1 MKETTIIHSDE
12 VIANCEELT
21 NSSIEGR
28 IYTVRGVQVMLDSDV
43 AELYN
48 VETKRLNEQVKRN
61 KERFPESFM
70 FRLTSEETARLRSQI
85 ATIDGRGHYSKY
97 LPYAFT
103 EYGVIMLAAILRS
116 KVADEASVRIVNAFV
131 SMRRFL
137 ASNALVFQRL
147 DRLEYK
153 LLESDH
159 KFEELYSKLE
169 EKSLNP
175 KQGIF
180 FDGQIYDS
188 HTFVVFLIKEATK
201 RIVLID
207 NYVDGSVLTLLDNR
221 NAEVEAIIYTLK
233 ISPQFQQ
240 DIEKHDAQYPPIPVE
255 LFTRAHD
262 RFLIIDDKVYHI
274 GASLKDLG
282 KKWFAFSLMEET
294 EAEDLISRLKEEN

>member
-1 MKETTIIHSDE
+1 
-12 VIANCEELT
+12 
-21 NSSIEGR
+21 
-28 IYTVRGVQVMLDSDV
+28 MLDSDL
-43 AELYN
+43 ARLYG
-48 VETKRLNEQVKRN
+48 VETRSLKQAVRRN
-61 KERFPESFM
+61 IQRFPEEFM
-70 FRLTSEETARLRSQI
+70 FVLALDESKDLSSRSQI
-85 ATIDGRGHYSKY
+85 VTLNDNSTGRGKNIKY
-97 LPYAFT
+97 KPFAFT
-103 EYGVIMLAAILRS
+103 ELGVAMLSAVLHSPTAVDVSIR
-116 KVADEASVRIVNAFV
+116 VMAAFV

-137 ASNALVFQRL
+137 ASNAQVFQRL
-147 DRLEYK
+147 DRIEYK
-153 LLESDH
+153 LVESDH

-188 HTFVVFLIKEATK
+188 HTFVVSLIKEATK

-282 KKWFAFSLMEET
+282 KKWFAFSMFF
-294 EAEDLISRLKEEN
+294 

>member
-1 MKETTIIHSDE
+1 
-12 VIANCEELT
+12 
-21 NSSIEGR
+21 
-28 IYTVRGVQVMLDSDV
+28 MLDSDV

-70 FRLTSEETARLRSQI
+70 FRLTSEETARLRSQF
-85 ATIDGRGHYSKY
+85 ATLDGRGHYSKY

-103 EYGVIMLAAILRS
+103 EYGVIMLAAILKS

-137 ASNALVFQRL
+137 ASNAQVFQRL
-147 DRLEYK
+147 DRIEYK
-153 LLESDH
+153 LVESDH

-180 FDGQIYDS
+180 FDGQIYDA
-188 HTFVVFLIKEATK
+188 HTFVVSLIKEATK

-255 LFTRAHD
+255 LFTLAHD

>member
-1 MKETTIIHSDE
+1 MEEKGTKENETPNDIT
-12 VIANCEELT
+12 NCDIMPQD
-21 NSSIEGR
+21 SIENR
-28 IYTVRGVQVMLDSDV
+28 IQTIRGAQVILDYNL
-43 AELYN
+43 AKLYH
-48 VETKRLNEQVKRN
+48 VETKMLNQAVKRN
-61 KERFPESFM
+61 SSRFP
-70 FRLTSEETARLRSQI
+70 
-85 ATIDGRGHYSKY
+85 SKY
-97 LPYAFT
+97 MFQLDSKEFAILKSQFVTSSWGGSRRPPFAFT
-103 EYGVIMLAAILRS
+103 EQGVAMLSAVLHSPKAIEVSIMIM
-116 KVADEASVRIVNAFV
+116 DAFV

-137 ASNALVFQRL
+137 ASNAQVFQRL
-147 DRLEYK
+147 DRIEYK
-153 LLESDH
+153 LVESDH

-169 EKSLNP
+169 GKSLNP

-180 FDGQIYDS
+180 FDGQIYDA
-188 HTFVVFLIKEATK
+188 HTYVVSLIKEATK

-233 ISPQFQQ
+233 IPPQFQQ

-294 EAEDLISRLKEEN
+294 EAEDLISRLKGGT